1 MEAGPRGTRMAAV
14 VAAAAASRGGGRLGL
29 LCPPRRGFV
38 LHCRRPG
45 LKRGAEPGDSTQC
58 RASRFSPPNKSCND
72 WIGPPDRYSNLR
84 PIKFYIPENESPLE
98 QQLRKL
104 RQETQE
110 WNQQYWANQNQTFS
124 KEKEE
129 FIHSRLKA
137 RGLGLRDET
146 AAGSESSALV
156 DERSAPRL
164 EFAGRAGRD
173 QVSEIW
179 VKQLQ
184 IAGNRSWAEKSWD
197 QVSKRETRSSSWSRS
212 DLNQTGDQEA
222 FLKILGGTWLKKN

>member
-146 AAGSESSALV
+146 GKKVALNAEEMADFYKEFLNKNFQKHMYYNRDWYKRNFTITLFMGKV
-156 DERSAPRL
+156 ALERIWKKL
-164 EFAGRAGRD
+164 GFK
-173 QVSEIW
+173 QVCWCSI
-179 VKQLQ
+179 
-184 IAGNRSWAEKSWD
+184 
-197 QVSKRETRSSSWSRS
+197 
-212 DLNQTGDQEA
+212 
-222 FLKILGGTWLKKN
+222 